1 MSRLY
6 SVTLLIYLIYMQST
20 LYKMPDWMK
29 YKLESG
35 LPKEISKTLDMQMTP
50 PLHRKQRG
58 AKEPLDESERGA

>member
-1 MSRLY
+1 
-6 SVTLLIYLIYMQST
+6 MQST

-35 LPKEISKTLDMQMTP
+35 LPKEISKTLDMQITP

-58 AKEPLDESERGA
+58 AKETLDESERGA